1 MPQEITRTQIEKYTV
16 YTGPTAESFSP
27 IMAGITYPDPAYE
40 ILVYR
45 RPLCVFEYVLSG
57 CGHIE
62 RNGSILTV
70 NAGDAY
76 ILTAG
81 TYHHYYSDKVD
92 PWTKIW
98 FNVSGSLVQ
107 HLLSD
112 YGLDGVTLIPRFH
125 NETPLTRI
133 LDAFTADPVHSA
145 DKLAVLLHQY
155 IQELADFLANK
166 VPINPTALAIR
177 NYILQEVDYIVFAP
191 VVESGW
197 DEVLQESQE
206 AGIPVIVVDR
216 MVDVGDDSLFA
227 AWVGSDFR
235 REGQTAVNWL
245 AHYLEEQGRDGEDI
259 SILHVQGTEGSSAQI
274 GRTAGLLEGV
284 KEHSNWHILRQVEG
298 EFTKAKSYEVV
309 SAVLKEREIPDVVYC
324 ENDESA
330 LGAVQALDEYGITH
344 GPDGDVIVISFDA
357 TRAGLTACMNR
368 EINLDMECNPLHG
381 PRVEALIRQIEAGET
396 PNQYCYVE
404 ETWFTPEELTEERIA
419 KREY

>member
-1 MPQEITRTQIEKYTV
+1 MYKRQEKYTV

-57 CGHIE
+57 RGHIE

-177 NYILQEVDYIVFAP
+177 NYIDMHLTESLSLDHLADTVSLSRSRLIHLFQEVYHVAP
-191 VVESGW
+191 YQYY
-197 DEVLQESQE
+197 LSQKCK
-206 AGIPVIVVDR
+206 
-216 MVDVGDDSLFA
+216 
-227 AWVGSDFR
+227 
-235 REGQTAVNWL
+235 L
-245 AHYLEEQGRDGEDI
+245 AQSML
-259 SILHVQGTEGSSAQI
+259 S
-274 GRTAGLLEGV
+274 RTTLP
-284 KEHSNWHILRQVEG
+284 
-298 EFTKAKSYEVV
+298 V
-309 SAVLKEREIPDVVYC
+309 SAI
-324 ENDESA
+324 STQ
-330 LGAVQALDEYGITH
+330 LGFLDLSLIH
-344 GPDGDVIVISFDA
+344 IS
-357 TRAGLTACMNR
+357 
-368 EINLDMECNPLHG
+368 E
-381 PRVEALIRQIEAGET
+381 PRR
-396 PNQYCYVE
+396 
-404 ETWFTPEELTEERIA
+404 RS
-419 KREY
+419 

>member
-57 CGHIE
+57 RGHIE

-155 IQELADFLANK
+155 IQELADFLANT
-166 VPINPTALAIR
+166 VPINPTALAMPHPAISIPRTDTDSDAGLRITYIHGVYRHYDLSIGSSHRKDTGREYITAQFIR
-177 NYILQEVDYIVFAP
+177 NLKSRAESSRIQPDRADY
-191 VVESGW
+191 
-197 DEVLQESQE
+197 
-206 AGIPVIVVDR
+206 
-216 MVDVGDDSLFA
+216 
-227 AWVGSDFR
+227 
-235 REGQTAVNWL
+235 
-245 AHYLEEQGRDGEDI
+245 H
-259 SILHVQGTEGSSAQI
+259 
-274 GRTAGLLEGV
+274 
-284 KEHSNWHILRQVEG
+284 
-298 EFTKAKSYEVV
+298 
-309 SAVLKEREIPDVVYC
+309 
-324 ENDESA
+324 
-330 LGAVQALDEYGITH
+330 
-344 GPDGDVIVISFDA
+344 
-357 TRAGLTACMNR
+357 
-368 EINLDMECNPLHG
+368 
-381 PRVEALIRQIEAGET
+381 
-396 PNQYCYVE
+396 
-404 ETWFTPEELTEERIA
+404 
-419 KREY
+419 